1 MAFISMTFYLAKIF
15 RKHRLQQQQ
24 QQQQQQLEDFE
35 LRGGFYERRPEFPQ
49 AQPFSSLLNFHS
61 GRFLYKIQWAPLNG
75 ITVNGIIR
83 LLGSNQTIFS
93 STKTFWY
100 LIYVPSSFGYLNHS
114 VKGII
119 LSLPKVI
126 PLNYSK
132 I

>member
-1 MAFISMTFYLAKIF
+1 MTFYLAKIF
-15 RKHRLQQQQ
+15 RKHRLQQQ

-35 LRGGFYERRPEFPQ
+35 LRGGFYERRPQFAQ
-49 AQPFSSLLNFHS
+49 AQPLSSLLNFHS

-100 LIYVPSSFGYLNHS
+100 LIYVPSSFGYWNHS

-119 LSLPKVI
+119 LSLAQSYPIKGR
-126 PLNYSK
+126 LLYYK
-132 I
+132 IQ